1 MKGHQCQESK
11 VCWHSGVPLILQD
24 DEYKLKLL
32 DKLTVPDHVI
42 SNELKHKTMLLCDS
56 QGLFLQ
62 SIKEL
67 IHEQLCLLSTGVCL
81 PTSKLEGLLNH
92 RTTLITS
99 RAGFPHLL

>member
-11 VCWHSGVPLILQD
+11 VCRHGGVPLILQN
-24 DEYKLKLL
+24 EYKLKLP

-42 SNELKHKTMLLCDS
+42 SNELRHKTMLLCDS

-67 IHEQLCLLSTGVCL
+67 IHEQLCLLSAGVCL
-81 PTSKLEGLLNH
+81 QTSKLEGFLNH